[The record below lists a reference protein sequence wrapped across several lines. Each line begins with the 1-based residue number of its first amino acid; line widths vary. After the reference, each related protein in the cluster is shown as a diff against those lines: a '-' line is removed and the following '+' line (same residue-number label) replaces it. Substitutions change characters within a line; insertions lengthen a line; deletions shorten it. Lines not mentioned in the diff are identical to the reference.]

1 MADLHI
7 VPSGTDAEFAES
19 IKKRLAEKLAEL
31 CIIADEAKDHG
42 FHVTYGTQ
50 QGPIGKHIITQ
61 ILVAK
66 IF

>member
-7 VPSGTDAEFAES
+7 VPSGTDAEYAEN
-19 IKKRLAEKLAEL
+19 IKKRLAEKLADL
-31 CIIADEAKDHG
+31 CVIADDAKEHG
-42 FHVTYGTQ
+42 FYVAYGTQ